1 MGKLAKTIKDNIDL
15 AASAVGAVGLGTC
28 AAAFSDAGEMLREHT
43 TGALLLVASAICLGY
58 LAARFVLAKSRW
70 AKRREADRRER
81 DARRRKLDKLERIF
95 ASMPKR
101 RREIVARALDE
112 GSVHLSSFDPDA
124 LTLCKLGVLGA
135 STVAGMTTGA
145 DFSVQPSVVL
155 EIRAHRA
162 EWLGC

>member
-28 AAAFSDAGEMLREHT
+28 AAAFSDAGKMLREHT

-70 AKRREADRRER
+70 AKRRRKMER
-81 DARRRKLDKLERIF
+81 LERIF